1 MWFDALPPAV
11 GNLHL
16 LLLHLPVG
24 FVVAAV
30 LLEIWTWRDA
40 AGRGLVTRLLAANA
54 VGAVLTA
61 AAGLVLA
68 ERGGYPEAALGWHR
82 WAGVGC
88 AVLAVLTW
96 WLRAR
101 RGVAAGRV
109 GLVLLAAATALAG
122 HLGATLTHGD
132 GLMAW
137 TRPAPKVA
145 RVAKAAVPGET
156 VERVAEPTGKVG
168 LREDAVHP
176 LLVENC
182 VECHGEEKQKGR
194 LRLDTL
200 AGALAQGRS
209 GEPGI
214 VPGEPEVSEVLRRI
228 ALPRDDEEAMPPGDH
243 DALTAAE
250 RKTLADWVAGMGR
263 SR

>member
-1 MWFDALPPAV
+1 
-11 GNLHL
+11 
-16 LLLHLPVG
+16 
-24 FVVAAV
+24 
-30 LLEIWTWRDA
+30 
-40 AGRGLVTRLLAANA
+40 
-54 VGAVLTA
+54 
-61 AAGLVLA
+61 
-68 ERGGYPEAALGWHR
+68 
-82 WAGVGC
+82 
-88 AVLAVLTW
+88 
-96 WLRAR
+96 
-101 RGVAAGRV
+101 
-109 GLVLLAAATALAG
+109 
-122 HLGATLTHGD
+122 
-132 GLMAW
+132 MAW

-168 LREDAVHP
+168 LREDAMHP
-176 LLVENC
+176 LLVDNC

-200 AGALAQGRS
+200 AGAFAQGRS

-214 VPGEPEVSEVLRRI
+214 VPGEPEASEVLRRI